1 MQQTWALLTARQA
14 SVLEQL
20 IAELGERSVPGQ
32 ARAQASL
39 PSPRMRADG
48 PAESHEIDPFEVE
61 PLDSPFQSAE
71 TFVVPSTAIPR
82 ANAVEL
88 TGLGIE
94 VAGTAGDD
102 SWRVRAGGD
111 FVESGGASLPP
122 DVMERLIRERA
133 ECDRHR
139 EEARTLRSEL
149 EGLRAEVQRL
159 RPLAEKL
166 KRIRAE
172 RDRLRVERDQ
182 RRREA
187 EESRARLVEL
197 QLTLVEAEA
206 ELDDC
211 RARARLAWERRRQG
225 RVDEAESLLVEYE
238 ESSQF
243 EFELEAWSEQITIAS
258 KSLDSEG
265 TDLPRA

>member
-1 MQQTWALLTARQA
+1 
-14 SVLEQL
+14 
-20 IAELGERSVPGQ
+20 
-32 ARAQASL
+32 
-39 PSPRMRADG
+39 MRADG

-102 SWRVRAGGD
+102 PWP
-111 FVESGGASLPP
+111 VESGGASLPP

-149 EGLRAEVQRL
+149 EGLRAEVLRL

-172 RDRLRVERDQ
+172 RDRLRVERD
-182 RRREA
+182 RRQREA
-187 EESRARLVEL
+187 EESRARLVEV

-225 RVDEAESLLVEYE
+225 RLDEAESLLVEYE
-238 ESSQF
+238 ESSRF

-258 KSLDSEG
+258 RRLDSEG